1 MRSDSEFVLFLFS
14 FVELQFPFVNE
25 QLLLILHEQLFELLF
40 LLVSF
45 VNIQKIV
52 SILLLL
58 GLSKQ
63 VLLRYS

>member
-40 LLVSF
+40 LLVSI
-45 VNIQKIV
+45 VDIQKIV